1 MTTNEPTALAS
12 LLALRTGTREQAERS
27 WVKALRAHD
36 AARAALERG
45 RQAVD
50 AYRARSNQALDEARS
65 SARTGADFVAV
76 DTLART
82 IRDESR
88 RLTAEVDALSKAAQA
103 AAGQSEAARAALARA
118 QAGEKA
124 VEQRLEA
131 AAAVARSATISAA
144 DDEADELAAG
154 RR

>member
-12 LLALRTGTREQAERS
+12 LLALRTGAREQAERS

-50 AYRARSNQALDEARS
+50 AYRAGSNQALDEARS

-103 AAGQSEAARAALARA
+103 AAAGRAARLLRRRA
-118 QAGEKA
+118 PVGTVRGRA
-124 VEQRLEA
+124 VPGAPR
-131 AAAVARSATISAA
+131 
-144 DDEADELAAG
+144 AAG
-154 RR
+154 R